1 MASGDKIGTQ
11 DCKGYAVARMLQLTR
26 STTPPPGT
34 WESVARTG
42 MGRCPYE
49 RGSSL
54 APPLLGI
61 MPRGTEEIHP
71 RERGSP
77 RRRLAPLQ
85 ACRAQLGPT
94 LKRQCVGN
102 GRRPSLCAGS
112 IPAWV
117 LGRGPFSC
125 WRLAPKDSSRDVS
138 SRNPA
143 DPIPRDSRRFQGSR
157 TRNPGSSAG
166 TVSQR
171 RFARL
176 LG

>member
-117 LGRGPFSC
+117 LGRGPFHAGA
-125 WRLAPKDSSRDVS
+125 WRLKTPAETCHQGILPIQSQGTPCEFRDHEPGIRGAPQALFRSADS
-138 SRNPA
+138 PA
-143 DPIPRDSRRFQGSR
+143 C
-157 TRNPGSSAG
+157 
-166 TVSQR
+166 
-171 RFARL
+171 
-176 LG
+176 

>member
-1 MASGDKIGTQ
+1 
-11 DCKGYAVARMLQLTR
+11 
-26 STTPPPGT
+26 
-34 WESVARTG
+34 

-117 LGRGPFSC
+117 LGRGPFHAGA
-125 WRLAPKDSSRDVS
+125 WRLKTPAETCHQGILPIQSQGTPGEFRDHEPGIRGAPQALFRSADS
-138 SRNPA
+138 PA
-143 DPIPRDSRRFQGSR
+143 C
-157 TRNPGSSAG
+157 
-166 TVSQR
+166 
-171 RFARL
+171 
-176 LG
+176 

>member
-54 APPLLGI
+54 APPLSGI

-94 LKRQCVGN
+94 LRRQCVLDRAQAQPV
-102 GRRPSLCAGS
+102 RRLNTRLGAGTRSL
-112 IPAWV
+112 
-117 LGRGPFSC
+117 SC

-143 DPIPRDSRRFQGSR
+143 DPIPRDSRRVQGSL

-166 TVSQR
+166 TLSQR